1 MQYNFSEIEELAR
14 KKWDDQKV
22 YNVSNDS
29 SKPKYY
35 VLDMFPYPSG
45 AGLHVGHPLGYIFSD
60 IYARFK
66 RMQGFNVLHPMG
78 FDAFGLPAEQ
88 YAIQTGQHP
97 EITTQKNIETYI
109 SQLKKIGF
117 SYDWDRKV
125 STCEPEYY
133 KWTQWIF
140 LQLYNSIYCYKNQ
153 RAYNIAVLIKH
164 FEEHGN
170 NHNTAYTGA
179 DVPAFSAED
188 WKNYTPLEKQEILM
202 EYRLAYQKESFV
214 NWCPALGTVLAN
226 DEIVNGVSERGGH
239 PVEKKKMS
247 QWFLR
252 ITAYADRL
260 LNGLDT
266 LEWTESMKDMQR
278 NWIGKSTGAMVSFPL
293 KGHDGKIDVFTTR
306 VDTIFGVTFL
316 VIAPEHELVKQIT
329 TPGYAADVE
338 VYIKM
343 CASKSDIERQAEKVV
358 SGQFTGA
365 YVLHPFTHA
374 EVPVYIADYVLA
386 GYGTGAV
393 MAVPSG
399 DQRDYLFAEKF
410 NLPKPA
416 ILDAQKNLDAE
427 ADPTKEGKYIN
438 SDFINGLEYKEAT
451 ALLIQKLE
459 EQKLGYGKV
468 NFRMR
473 DAGFSRQRYW
483 GEPFPIYYDKDGII
497 HTIPEDKLPVKLPKV
512 ESYKP
517 TGTGESPLA
526 TATEWVTQYGE
537 GTRMETDTMPGYA
550 GSSWYFLR
558 YMDPKNTEEFCSK
571 EASDYWQNVD
581 FYVGGSEH
589 AVGHLLYSR
598 FWHKFLKDIG
608 KVSTEE
614 PFKKMVNQGMIQGV
628 SRKIYRFQIKDNSD
642 NEFVGNTETFSDKD
656 SNRYDFFDN
665 FYTETNTIYPCI
677 YLSSDH
683 IFDFSERT
691 GVVISELN
699 IPIEYV
705 NINGE
710 VDLDKLRDFND
721 DFKYGIFLCQ
731 RKYYQRGVAFDY
743 NFYSAKN
750 FDLTLLSDKF
760 TAFSEVEKMSKS
772 KWNVVNPDHIIDQYG
787 ADTFRMYEMFL
798 GPIDTAKPWDT
809 NGISGSAN
817 FLRKFWRLFFDDF
830 GNVKYS
836 ENAPA
841 EEELKILHKTIKK
854 VNQDIENLSL
864 NTCVSTFMIAV
875 NDLSKFKSVSKSVLQ
890 ELVKLIAP
898 FAPHT
903 AEVLW
908 AQLGNGSSVTDAPYP
923 VHNEAYLVESAFN
936 YPIQINGKHR
946 ANMEIPLDMSNDDI
960 QKLVLADEKVLKFT
974 EGKHPKKFIVVAG
987 RIINVVV

>member
-1 MQYNFSEIEELAR
+1 MEYNFSEIEKIAAD
-14 KKWDDQKV
+14 KWQKENV
-22 YNVSNDS
+22 YKVANNSD
-29 SKPKYY
+29 KPKYY

-60 IYARFK
+60 IYARYK
-66 RMQGFNVLHPMG
+66 RMKGFNVLHPMG

-97 EITTQKNIETYI
+97 EVTTKKNIATYI
-109 SQLKKIGF
+109 EQLKKIGF
-117 SYDWDRKV
+117 SYDWSREII
-125 STCEPEYY
+125 TCEPSYY
-133 KWTQWIF
+133 KHTQWIF
-140 LQLYNSIYCYKNQ
+140 LQLYNSIYCTKNQ
-153 RAYNIAVLIKH
+153 SAYSVSVLIKH

-170 NHNTAYTGA
+170 HNNTAYTTS
-179 DVPAFSAED
+179 DVPAFSAAE
-188 WKNYTPLEKQEILM
+188 WKNYSALEKQNILM

-252 ITAYADRL
+252 ITAYAERL
-260 LNGLDT
+260 LQGLDT
-266 LEWTESMKDMQR
+266 LDWSESMKDMQR
-278 NWIGKSTGAMVSFPL
+278 NWIGKSVGAMVSFPL
-293 KGHDGKIDVFTTR
+293 KNHAEKIEVFTTR
-306 VDTIFGVTFL
+306 VDTLFGVSFL
-316 VIAPEHELVKQIT
+316 VIAPEHDLVNQIT
-329 TPGYAADVE
+329 TPAYKDAVDAYVKLCAA
-338 VYIKM
+338 
-343 CASKSDIERQAEKVV
+343 KSDIERQAEKQI

-365 YVLHPFTHA
+365 YVLHPFTQT

-399 DQRDYLFAEKF
+399 DQRDYLFAKKF
-410 NLPKPA
+410 ELPIIS
-416 ILDAQKNLDAE
+416 ILDAQQNIDNE
-427 ADPTKEGKYIN
+427 ADATKEGKYIN
-438 SDFINGLEYKEAT
+438 SDFINGLNYKEAT

-459 EQKLGYGKV
+459 TQKIGYGKI
-468 NFRMR
+468 NYKMR
-473 DAGFSRQRYW
+473 DAGYSRQRYW

-497 HTIPEDKLPVKLPKV
+497 HTMEDKLPVTLPKV

-526 TATEWVTQYGE
+526 TATDWVTQNGE

-558 YMDPKNTEEFCSK
+558 YMDPENPTEIVSK
-571 EASDYWQNVD
+571 AAQEYWQNVD
-581 FYVGGSEH
+581 FYVGGAEH

-614 PFKKMVNQGMIQGV
+614 PFQKMVNQGMIGGRSV
-628 SRKIYRFQIKDNSD
+628 LTKAGQIKNVDIALHIPVMLAQNDRLYKDNFISLKNED
-642 NEFVGNTETFSDKD
+642 NRFENIAIDDVLWENDKDGNEF
-656 SNRYDFFDN
+656 
-665 FYTETNTIYPCI
+665 
-677 YLSSDH
+677 
-683 IFDFSERT
+683 
-691 GVVISELN
+691 IS
-699 IPIEYV
+699 
-705 NINGE
+705 
-710 VDLDKLRDFND
+710 LDVQL
-721 DFKYGIFLCQ
+721 
-731 RKYYQRGVAFDY
+731 
-743 NFYSAKN
+743 
-750 FDLTLLSDKF
+750 
-760 TAFSEVEKMSKS
+760 EKMSKRYL
-772 KWNVVNPDHIIDQYG
+772 NVVNPDDMVAQYG

-809 NGISGSAN
+809 NGISGVSN
-817 FLRKFWRLFFDDF
+817 FLRKFWRLFYDDL
-830 GNVKYS
+830 GNAKNINVD
-836 ENAPA
+836 ATQ
-841 EEELKILHKTIKK
+841 EELKIIHKTIKK
-854 VNQDIENLSL
+854 VTEDIERLAF

-875 NDLSKFKSVSKSVLQ
+875 NDLSKLKTVSKSTL
-890 ELVKLIAP
+890 LDLIKLIAP

-908 AQLGNGSSVTDAPYP
+908 NNLGNTTSIVTVEFPK
-923 VHNEAYLVESAFN
+923 HEEKYLVESTFN

-946 ANMEIPLDMSNDDI
+946 ANIEIALDTPNEEVEKI
-960 QKLVLADEKVLKFT
+960 VLADDRVQKFT
-974 EGKHPKKFIVVAG
+974 ENNTPKKFIVVKG

>member
-1 MQYNFSEIEELAR
+1 MIYDFQKIEEEAR
-14 KKWDDQKV
+14 KKWNDNKV
-22 YNVSNDS
+22 YKVENTSD
-29 SKPKYY
+29 KPKYY

-60 IYARFK
+60 IYARYK
-66 RMQGFNVLHPMG
+66 RMKGFNVLHPMG

-97 EITTQKNIETYI
+97 EITTKKNIETYI
-109 SQLKKIGF
+109 EQLKKIGF
-117 SYDWDRKV
+117 CYDWERQV
-125 STCEPEYY
+125 TTCEPEYY
-133 KWTQWIF
+133 KHTQWIF
-140 LQLYNSIYCYKNQ
+140 LKLYNSIYCYKNQ
-153 RAYNIAVLIKH
+153 CAYNVSVLIKH

-170 NHNTAYTGA
+170 HNNTAYTTV
-179 DVPAFSAED
+179 DVPEFSADEWKAFSA
-188 WKNYTPLEKQEILM
+188 KQQQDILM
-202 EYRLAYQKESFV
+202 EYRLAFQKESFV

-252 ITAYADRL
+252 ITAYAERL

-266 LEWTESMKDMQR
+266 LDWSESMKDMQR

-293 KGHDGKIDVFTTR
+293 KDHKEKIDVFTTR
-306 VDTIFGVTFL
+306 VDTIFGVSFL
-316 VIAPEHELVKQIT
+316 VIAPEHDLVNQIT
-329 TPGYAADVE
+329 TPEFVGAVE
-338 VYIKM
+338 DYKKL

-365 YVLHPFTHA
+365 YVLHPFTQT

-399 DQRDYLFAEKF
+399 DQRDYLFAKKF
-410 NLPKPA
+410 DLPIIP
-416 ILDAQKNLDAE
+416 ILDAQQNLENE
-427 ADPTKEGKYIN
+427 ADATKEGKYIN
-438 SDFINGLEYKEAT
+438 SDFINGLNYKEAT
-451 ALLIQKLE
+451 TTLIQKLE

-473 DAGFSRQRYW
+473 DAGYSRQRYW
-483 GEPFPIYYDKDGII
+483 GEPFPIYYTRDENGDKII
-497 HTIPEDKLPVKLPKV
+497 HTIDKLPVELPSV

-517 TGTGESPLA
+517 TGDGKSPLGNA
-526 TATEWVTQYGE
+526 KDWEKELGLPQGAE
-537 GTRMETDTMPGYA
+537 METDTMPGYA

-558 YMDPKNTEEFCSK
+558 YMDPKNPDKLVSK
-571 EASDYWQNVD
+571 EAQEYWQNVD

-628 SRKIYRFQIKDNSD
+628 GAFVNGFWIQFGNYNHLSNLENNNQIASD
-642 NEFVGNTETFSDKD
+642 VPRPKPLFFISNDK
-656 SNRYDFFDN
+656 FDN
-665 FYTETNTIYPCI
+665 ITNEQIYSEIEEWVKLNYPDANRI
-677 YLSSDH
+677 EYYKKLNQSGLTYNLVPIRQRVD
-683 IFDFSERT
+683 INNLIERT
-691 GVVISELN
+691 DELDFDK
-699 IPIEYV
+699 IKIESGFE
-705 NINGE
+705 NCDI
-710 VDLDKLRDFND
+710 F
-721 DFKYGIFLCQ
+721 FKG
-731 RKYYQRGVAFDY
+731 KY
-743 NFYSAKN
+743 
-750 FDLTLLSDKF
+750 LT
-760 TAFSEVEKMSKS
+760 TREVEKMSKS
-772 KWNVVNPDHIIDQYG
+772 KFNVVNPDQIIEQYG

-809 NGISGSAN
+809 NGISGVAN
-817 FLRKFWRLFFDDF
+817 FIRKFWRLFYDDL
-830 GNVKYS
+830 GNRKDAS
-836 ENAPA
+836 HASTQ
-841 EEELKILHKTIKK
+841 EELKILHKTIKK
-854 VNQDIENLSL
+854 INQDIENLSF
-864 NTCVSTFMIAV
+864 NTCISTFMIGV
-875 NDLSKFKSVSKSVLQ
+875 NELAKLKTVSKSTLT
-890 ELVKLIAP
+890 EFIKLIAP

-903 AEVLW
+903 AETLW
-908 AQLGNGSSVTDAPYP
+908 SNLGNENSVVDAKFPT
-923 VHNEAYLVESAFN
+923 HDEQYLVESAFN

-946 ANMEIPLDMSNDDI
+946 ANIEIALDLPQENV
-960 QKLVLADEKVLKFT
+960 KELVLTDEKVLKFT
-974 EGKHPKKFIVVAG
+974 EGKEPKKFIVVQG

>member
-1 MQYNFSEIEELAR
+1 MEYNFSEIEKQAR
-14 KKWDDQKV
+14 SKWNYDDAEKSVYKV
-22 YNVSNDS
+22 DNNNN
-29 SKPKYY
+29 KPKYY

-60 IYARFK
+60 IYARYK
-66 RMQGFNVLHPMG
+66 RMKGFNVLHPMG

-97 EITTQKNIETYI
+97 EITTKKNIETYI
-109 SQLKKIGF
+109 EQLQKIGF
-117 SYDWDRKV
+117 SYDWSRQV
-125 STCEPEYY
+125 TTCEPEYY
-133 KWTQWIF
+133 KHTQWIF
-140 LQLYNSIYCYKNQ
+140 LKLYNSIYCYKNQ
-153 RAYNIAVLIKH
+153 CAYNVSVLIKH

-170 NHNTAYTGA
+170 HNNTAYTNEE
-179 DVPAFSAED
+179 VPAFSAEE
-188 WKNYTPLEKQEILM
+188 WKAFSPKQQQDILM

-252 ITAYADRL
+252 ITAYAERL
-260 LNGLDT
+260 LQGLET
-266 LEWTESMKDMQR
+266 LDWSESMKDMQR

-293 KGHDGKIDVFTTR
+293 KDHHERIDVFTTR
-306 VDTIFGVTFL
+306 VDTIFGVSFL
-316 VIAPEHELVKQIT
+316 VIAPEHDLVNQIT
-329 TPGYAADVE
+329 TPEYKEAVDAYV
-338 VYIKM
+338 KM
-343 CASKSDIERQAEKVV
+343 CASKSDIERQAEKQV

-365 YVLHPFTHA
+365 YVLHPFTQT
-374 EVPVYIADYVLA
+374 EVPVFIADYVLA

-399 DQRDYLFAEKF
+399 DQRDYLFAKKF
-410 NLPKPA
+410 DLPIIP
-416 ILDAQKNLDAE
+416 ILDAQQNLANE
-427 ADPTKEGKYIN
+427 ADATKEGKYIN
-438 SDFINGLEYKEAT
+438 SDFINGLNYKEAT
-451 ALLIQKLE
+451 TLLIQKLE
-459 EQKLGYGKV
+459 EQKMGYGKV

-473 DAGFSRQRYW
+473 DAGYSRQRYW

-497 HTIPEDKLPVKLPKV
+497 HTVAEDKLPVALPKV

-526 TATEWVTQYGE
+526 TATEWVTQNGE

-558 YMDPKNTEEFCSK
+558 YMDPKNSTELVSK
-571 EASDYWQNVD
+571 EAQEYWQNVD

-614 PFKKMVNQGMIQGV
+614 PFQKMVNQGMIQGV
-628 SRKIYRFQIKDNSD
+628 SKFVYRVRGIVLNKLSYENIY
-642 NEFVGNTETFSDKD
+642 GNLSTEENNHYAWMYLDLF
-656 SNRYDFFDN
+656 
-665 FYTETNTIYPCI
+665 NTIPSKNI
-677 YLSSDH
+677 FIQEKDINKSVNEVNVFSSILKELTELPDKFIKSSDFL
-683 IFDFSERT
+683 I
-691 GVVISELN
+691 
-699 IPIEYV
+699 
-705 NINGE
+705 
-710 VDLDKLRDFND
+710 DKLHVDISYVKND
-721 DFKYGIFLCQ
+721 ILDIEKLKSEDINYKDAIFITEEDGN
-731 RKYYQRGVAFDY
+731 YYCG
-743 NFYSAKN
+743 
-750 FDLTLLSDKF
+750 
-760 TAFSEVEKMSKS
+760 SEVEKMSKS
-772 KWNVVNPDHIIDQYG
+772 KFNVVNPDQIIEQYG

-809 NGISGSAN
+809 NGISGVSN
-817 FLRKFWRLFFDDF
+817 FIRKFWRLFYDDF
-830 GNVKYS
+830 GKAKNIEV
-836 ENAPA
+836 EATQD
-841 EEELKILHKTIKK
+841 ELKILHKAIKK
-854 VNQDIENLSL
+854 INEDIERLAF

-875 NDLSKFKSVSKSVLQ
+875 NDLSKLKRVSKSTLS
-890 ELVKLIAP
+890 ELTKLIAP

-908 AQLGNGSSVTDAPYP
+908 SNLGNKTSVVEADFP
-923 VHNEAYLVESAFN
+923 VHDEQYLVESAFN

-946 ANMEIPLDMSNDDI
+946 ANIEIPLDMPQEEI
-960 QKLVLADEKVLKFT
+960 QKLVLADERVHKFT
-974 EGKHPKKFIVVAG
+974 EGNSPKKFIVVPG